1 MPKLHH
7 ISLALIKSFILH
19 ARVISITQRLKKV
32 KPKLEAFISLANR
45 SGGSDSNGRSR
56 SIRLVR
62 ARLRCGSEFAA
73 RALLAAKLYGR
84 INGGYT
90 RLLKLGK
97 RRGDG
102 AHMSIMLPSA
112 RLPLAYCD

>member
-32 KPKLEAFISLANR
+32 KPKLEAFISLAKRNNNNR
-45 SGGSDSNGRSR
+45 SKSV
-56 SIRLVR
+56 RLVR
-62 ARLRCGSEFAA
+62 AKLRCGAEFAA
-73 RALLAAKLYGR
+73 RALLVARLYSK
-84 INGGYT
+84 INSGYT

-112 RLPLAYCD
+112 RLPLAYCG

>member
-7 ISLALIKSFILH
+7 VSLALIKSFILH
-19 ARVISITQRLKKV
+19 ARVLSITPRLKKV
-32 KPKLEAFISLANR
+32 KPKLEAFISLAKRNN
-45 SGGSDSNGRSR
+45 SNRSR

-62 ARLRCGSEFAA
+62 AKLRCGSEFAA
-73 RALLAAKLYGR
+73 RALLAAKLYGKTSS
-84 INGGYT
+84 GYT

-102 AHMSIMLPSA
+102 AHMSLMLPSA
-112 RLPLAYCD
+112 RLPLAYCG

>member
-7 ISLALIKSFILH
+7 VSLALIKSFILH
-19 ARVISITQRLKKV
+19 ARVISLTRRLKKV
-32 KPKLEAFISLANR
+32 KPKLEAFISLAKRNNSRFR
-45 SGGSDSNGRSR
+45 SV
-56 SIRLVR
+56 RLVR
-62 ARLRCGSEFAA
+62 AKLRCGPEFAA
-73 RALLAAKLYGR
+73 RALLVARLYGK
-84 INGGYT
+84 IDSGYT

-102 AHMSIMLPSA
+102 AHMSIMLPST